1 MARWM
6 LAAIVLFVEARAENH
21 SLEIVSAQGEVG
33 LGINADGEP
42 TKGEQTVHATIAA
55 LSETVHEQGAEIADL
70 RARLLALELRFAAR
84 GPPAHNAT
92 CAIESHT
99 DGRQPIDP
107 GTAQLRRKFDEIF
120 LQTSQSQHG
129 SAPPVALIY
138 LDLRQRDAPGRARRA
153 LEWSAPGPTL
163 SIDVLATVT
172 RDGSVNFSGP
182 LYADLYKD
190 TASDPHSAK
199 LCDARAACAII
210 AAAGGLL
217 PSAVLVTGDASTAFA
232 SVSLWAV
239 HLAHWPSNSPPPTD
253 HLLSGVPPTISVEGD
268 EGRIEVRHMCSA
280 ATPGTLPLSFLTW
293 SLGVGAERNRV
304 FVGTSDGR
312 VIHLLR
318 NCSVYKTYAFSSAD
332 GAAVTAPI
340 VALARHSYV
349 LAVAAGASVRF
360 VQLDS
365 HREWAVSC
373 GLGESPASV
382 VSLAFDAAY
391 PSLLWAGMESGSA
404 LLLRAHYMDPLAQ
417 RRSTCAI
424 VRHVPPPAAC
434 LQSREMEESVAPG
447 SRIGEEAGSGT
458 SENGSACSPDV
469 SLVARRSAA
478 ALVSQRGSVL
488 IGSVACGLAL
498 YSVSWAASAANISLL
513 ALSDV
518 ITRSA
523 ALLDSTV
530 QVRIPPHP
538 EPLTTCI
545 GVVVVR
551 PAVMLALGS
560 ARSVNER
567 QRRGGRGSEPLS
579 PLSVSFAR
587 RPAATAAGVDGVA
600 NGSLH
605 CEWQLSSLGIIEQPA
620 EPTAVDAWATTLSGV
635 RIPLILAGLAVGAV
649 YQVWL
654 RAKRQREVLAGSRP
668 KRSRGAP
675 NTGDE
680 ADDGED
686 WPGAGGDV
694 MKTLLQR
701 MSAPPSVSAGGALSL
716 HAAVK
721 AAGLTAGASTRG
733 GASSAATAAWV
744 RAAMG
749 ESGPAAPGPD
759 LRRSNS
765 RTDASFQVH
774 AQSAL
779 RSSEPGRT
787 GSLTT
792 PPFEHDSDDDS
803 DGTFGA
809 T

>member
-1 MARWM
+1 MARWIV
-6 LAAIVLFVEARAENH
+6 AALTFFGVARADNH
-21 SLEIVSAQGEVG
+21 SLVLESAREVG
-33 LGINADGEP
+33 LGADGELTRE
-42 TKGEQTVHATIAA
+42 TKHASIAA
-55 LSETVHEQGAEIADL
+55 LSETVRDQGAEIADL

-84 GPPAHNAT
+84 CPPAHNSTSAL
-92 CAIESHT
+92 ESHM
-99 DGRQPIDP
+99 DGRQPTDP

-120 LQTSQSQHG
+120 LQSSQSQHD
-129 SAPPVALIY
+129 STPPVALIY

-172 RDGSVNFSGP
+172 RDGSVIFSGP

-190 TASDPHSAK
+190 TVADPHSAK

-217 PSAVLVTGDASTAFA
+217 PSAVLVTGDASTASA

-239 HLAHWPSNSPPPTD
+239 QLAHWPSNSPPPTD
-253 HLLSGVPPTISVEGD
+253 LLSSVPPAISVEGD

-293 SLGVGAERNRV
+293 SLGVGVENNRV

-312 VIHLLR
+312 VIHLFR
-318 NCSVYKTYAFSSAD
+318 NCSVHKTYAFSAAD
-332 GAAVTAPI
+332 GTAVTAPI

-391 PSLLWAGMESGSA
+391 PSLLWAGMGSGSA

-417 RRSTCAI
+417 RRSTCAV

-434 LQSREMEESVAPG
+434 LQAREIEGYVAPG
-447 SRIGEEAGSGT
+447 SRGAEEARPET
-458 SENGSACSPDV
+458 SEDSSTCSPDV
-469 SLVARRSAA
+469 SVVTRRSAA

-488 IGSVACGLAL
+488 IGSAACGLAV

-518 ITRSA
+518 ITSSA

-530 QVRIPPHP
+530 HVRIPPHSLP
-538 EPLTTCI
+538 ITTCT
-545 GVVVVR
+545 GVVVMR

-560 ARSVNER
+560 ARSINER
-567 QRRGGRGSEPLS
+567 QRRGGRSSDPLS
-579 PLSVSFAR
+579 PLSVSFIR
-587 RPAATAAGVDGVA
+587 HPAATAARVDEVA
-600 NGSLH
+600 NCSLH
-605 CEWQLSSLGIIEQPA
+605 CEWQLSSLGIIEQAA
-620 EPTAVDAWATTLSGV
+620 EPTAVDTWATIMSSV

-649 YQVWL
+649 HQVWL

-694 MKTLLQR
+694 MRTLLQR

-721 AAGLTAGASTRG
+721 AAGLTAGSSTRG

-749 ESGPAAPGPD
+749 ESGPAAPGPA
-759 LRRSNS
+759 LRRSDGC
-765 RTDASFQVH
+765 TGASLQAH

-779 RSSEPGRT
+779 RPSEPGRVGLAT
-787 GSLTT
+787 RL
-792 PPFEHDSDDDS
+792 PLDQDSDDDS